1 MHGLS
6 TELEVV
12 TERDWLPELKP
23 EPWTVFVPVLVP
35 QKRPSAPLP
44 STDPPAL
51 PLSRLTF
58 ELKTPRPDI
67 FVAFSESSFSSSS
80 LLDPLQ
86 AGGTLFSD
94 PTTSLGV
101 RFPFLLI
108 ETKPAAT
115 GGSLYHAQNQAAAG
129 GACMLN
135 ALKRLGELSQLQGDG
150 SPPTSLASTPMA
162 FSILSSSSLVE
173 VWIHYWNSLGT
184 ASTPHSSCLA
194 KLAVFDCTMGDGCES
209 FLRMLSGI
217 IRWGVR
223 ELEMWCNETLDT
235 IAASSAG

>member
-1 MHGLS
+1 
-6 TELEVV
+6 
-12 TERDWLPELKP
+12 
-23 EPWTVFVPVLVP
+23 
-35 QKRPSAPLP
+35 
-44 STDPPAL
+44 
-51 PLSRLTF
+51 
-58 ELKTPRPDI
+58 
-67 FVAFSESSFSSSS
+67 
-80 LLDPLQ
+80 
-86 AGGTLFSD
+86 
-94 PTTSLGV
+94 
-101 RFPFLLI
+101 
-108 ETKPAAT
+108 
-115 GGSLYHAQNQAAAG
+115 
-129 GACMLN
+129 
-135 ALKRLGELSQLQGDG
+135 
-150 SPPTSLASTPMA
+150 MA